1 MAGVRRRIEGGERA
15 GVGRERNSSPKI
27 EFEYNEASYD
37 LVTWANMSPKSGY
50 KVKDRFLPS
59 PGRIKFS
66 TIIPDVYITQLCPG
80 L

>member
-1 MAGVRRRIEGGERA
+1 MAGVRRRIKGGERA

-50 KVKDRFLPS
+50 KVKDRFPPS
-59 PGRIKFS
+59 PGHIKFF